1 MDDLELLDGYSFE
14 EPGATLEVP
23 AAGGGPRRG
32 RTMLYNLVTLIF
44 LGGAAGVAVVVFAL
58 LRNPEFAASA
68 VMLGGGSALSPFDP
82 AGAVTETAVP
92 AAAPTDAPTATPT
105 ALPEDVGAPGIGDP
119 YFPQMGNGG

>member
-58 LRNPEFAASA
+58 LRNPERALANLVARAPEQAAHES
-68 VMLGGGSALSPFDP
+68 G
-82 AGAVTETAVP
+82 
-92 AAAPTDAPTATPT
+92 
-105 ALPEDVGAPGIGDP
+105 
-119 YFPQMGNGG
+119 